1 MALPDKSLIFL
12 KARYLTINF
21 IGLAMIAAVFVY
33 AGLVEVVKWQW
44 SPFSGFAKL
53 PPATADLLRYIFLAL
68 AAAQYMIIKIV
79 HKIVLAQSLD
89 NLPQAAI
96 ITFALCEAVAILGL
110 ALFLLSGNSQDFYI
124 FMALSLLFF
133 YLNFPKYDQWET
145 LVKAG
150 APGKRAR

>member
-1 MALPDKSLIFL
+1 MMALPDKSLISL

-21 IGLAMIAAVFVY
+21 IGLAMIAAVFIY

-44 SPFSGFAKL
+44 SPFTGFAQL
-53 PPATADLLRYIFLAL
+53 SPGTADLLRYIFLAL
-68 AAAQYMIIKIV
+68 AAAQYVIIKV
-79 HKIVLAQSLD
+79 VQKIVLAQSSD

-110 ALFLLSGNSQDFYI
+110 ALFLLAGNSQDFYI

-133 YLNFPKYDQWET
+133 YLNFPKYDQWEQM
-145 LVKAG
+145 VKA
-150 APGKRAR
+150 KK